1 MNKLIFNRAMTII
14 IASFL
19 CICYSCVN
27 KEYELSEENL
37 DMTTTLFQ
45 EGVSIPLGSTSKI
58 TLGSLTSMLD
68 EETRKYLQQLENAY
82 FIGISDSFDAT
93 KDIQDAFS
101 GIGGLESVSMNEKF
115 AFSLSN
121 IDLSSISIE
130 GSKIGPQ
137 GVNIS
142 EMVNIPDIKLPGI
155 DASLP
160 GISIDLPSVEPENL
174 SLDLTDVLDDFKHE
188 VTVVELES
196 ALNIPDKVKNSNYYR
211 KPIDYN
217 NISQQDRAALEL
229 LGLNLPTMSTD
240 LVLSEYTVEVPL
252 QITLP
257 KEVQSV
263 KTIKLDKN
271 AKFEMVLEMENPL
284 FTSGSFT
291 PELTI
296 NLHDLFHID
305 AIESGFEDGGYMDH
319 PKGKNPIEHHIH
331 DKFVMSSSNGWKSDH
346 VYHIDSLAVSESDWK
361 KVGESLVLD
370 KNVAITL
377 SGNLTTQDLMT
388 TLEHLENEGKA
399 PMKLKI
405 EIKFQNFKVDDV
417 QMNIKP
423 IEVAE
428 NLEMSFD
435 VEEIALPE
443 MVKKVDY
450 VEFDE
455 NNPLTLKM
463 SAKIPDMCS
472 TMDISLESLKI
483 EFPRGIEVAHDN
495 ADAGVYDVETRTLT
509 YSDIK
514 LSEGL
519 DEAIRITKLNL
530 DDPVGGKLSYAG
542 KVKVSAQASAK
553 GLISSK
559 NILNSTG
566 GNNLSVN
573 VEVGYEPKLSDYCV
587 VIDDYTYDVE
597 VDPVNINT
605 EIGSQIAEML
615 NDKPVT
621 VTLKKIDGEN
631 PKIVINLNYPK
642 DIDALKILPKKGEGL
657 RFDFPDM
664 ISFAASSLAAL
675 NHDPQTNT
683 IIFGE
688 DDEIPSEIVLEITGI
703 KVQPV
708 EEDGKYYIKDCLQVS
723 GGVRLAATEIHMKDI
738 EYIQHAGAEIMFGAI
753 IPTLSPAEIGL
764 DEYSIPISESID
776 IEGMDIELPEMIS
789 SINISELSLKDV
801 YLALDIDAS
810 KVATLVGD
818 AKMTLRMDISLPEI
832 LMVEGVQNGNLHI
845 EKEFENGSLTLD
857 PIKIHGLNLSKI
869 EVKDGKLTLD
879 DMKVAVDGA
888 LKAEHIKIN
897 MDELEGKEAEVS
909 IACSLASRNE
919 DGCPGETIEI
929 DKIIGNVG
937 LQIDPVETTIDLSS
951 IAEMING
958 ENMSLVL
965 DINTFW
971 LSVDINTNVEVPV
984 KGELEITPYYGDEP
998 GQKKIVVIEL
1008 DPSER
1013 VDDKYRIYISNK
1025 DPQTQG
1031 LTFVKLDL
1039 MSLLYNKT
1047 EGQKP
1052 VMASSLAINLNA
1064 GIDAEKECVIEPSKE
1079 YFFSA
1084 DYEIGVPLELG
1095 EDFSFEYRDMISGLP
1110 EVVSELFAYG
1120 SLGLGGKITN
1130 GLPLRM
1136 DLQLRLLDAEG
1147 NVIPMKEGAGKMEI
1161 APCDPTGRPVTTDVS
1176 LVLGG
1181 IDKNAPQLH
1190 AIEFVFTV
1198 DTKGAAGVPLT
1209 PDSFLQAKLGALI
1222 PDGVTLDLNSLLNG
1236 ENNENDEDNE

>member
-1 MNKLIFNRAMTII
+1 MSKLIFSRAMTII
-14 IASFL
+14 VASFL

-155 DASLP
+155 VASLP

-217 NISQQDRAALEL
+217 NISEQDREALEL

-319 PKGKNPIEHHIH
+319 PEGKNPIEHHIH

-443 MVKKVDY
+443 MVKKVD
-450 VEFDE
+450 
-455 NNPLTLKM
+455 
-463 SAKIPDMCS
+463 
-472 TMDISLESLKI
+472 
-483 EFPRGIEVAHDN
+483 
-495 ADAGVYDVETRTLT
+495 
-509 YSDIK
+509 
-514 LSEGL
+514 
-519 DEAIRITKLNL
+519 
-530 DDPVGGKLSYAG
+530 
-542 KVKVSAQASAK
+542 
-553 GLISSK
+553 
-559 NILNSTG
+559 
-566 GNNLSVN
+566 
-573 VEVGYEPKLSDYCV
+573 CV
-587 VIDDYTYDVE
+587 D
-597 VDPVNINT
+597 
-605 EIGSQIAEML
+605 
-615 NDKPVT
+615 
-621 VTLKKIDGEN
+621 KKI
-631 PKIVINLNYPK
+631 
-642 DIDALKILPKKGEGL
+642 
-657 RFDFPDM
+657 
-664 ISFAASSLAAL
+664 
-675 NHDPQTNT
+675 
-683 IIFGE
+683 
-688 DDEIPSEIVLEITGI
+688 
-703 KVQPV
+703 
-708 EEDGKYYIKDCLQVS
+708 CLF
-723 GGVRLAATEIHMKDI
+723 I
-738 EYIQHAGAEIMFGAI
+738 
-753 IPTLSPAEIGL
+753 
-764 DEYSIPISESID
+764 
-776 IEGMDIELPEMIS
+776 
-789 SINISELSLKDV
+789 
-801 YLALDIDAS
+801 
-810 KVATLVGD
+810 
-818 AKMTLRMDISLPEI
+818 
-832 LMVEGVQNGNLHI
+832 
-845 EKEFENGSLTLD
+845 
-857 PIKIHGLNLSKI
+857 
-869 EVKDGKLTLD
+869 
-879 DMKVAVDGA
+879 
-888 LKAEHIKIN
+888 
-897 MDELEGKEAEVS
+897 
-909 IACSLASRNE
+909 
-919 DGCPGETIEI
+919 
-929 DKIIGNVG
+929 
-937 LQIDPVETTIDLSS
+937 
-951 IAEMING
+951 
-958 ENMSLVL
+958 
-965 DINTFW
+965 
-971 LSVDINTNVEVPV
+971 
-984 KGELEITPYYGDEP
+984 
-998 GQKKIVVIEL
+998 
-1008 DPSER
+1008 
-1013 VDDKYRIYISNK
+1013 
-1025 DPQTQG
+1025 
-1031 LTFVKLDL
+1031 
-1039 MSLLYNKT
+1039 
-1047 EGQKP
+1047 
-1052 VMASSLAINLNA
+1052 
-1064 GIDAEKECVIEPSKE
+1064 
-1079 YFFSA
+1079 
-1084 DYEIGVPLELG
+1084 
-1095 EDFSFEYRDMISGLP
+1095 
-1110 EVVSELFAYG
+1110 
-1120 SLGLGGKITN
+1120 
-1130 GLPLRM
+1130 
-1136 DLQLRLLDAEG
+1136 
-1147 NVIPMKEGAGKMEI
+1147 
-1161 APCDPTGRPVTTDVS
+1161 
-1176 LVLGG
+1176 
-1181 IDKNAPQLH
+1181 
-1190 AIEFVFTV
+1190 
-1198 DTKGAAGVPLT
+1198 
-1209 PDSFLQAKLGALI
+1209 
-1222 PDGVTLDLNSLLNG
+1222 
-1236 ENNENDEDNE
+1236 